1 MFIGSLSMFSINTR
15 KLFVSVQ
22 DLVRERS
29 CLIHVAIWFVVVVHL
44 LSCVWLCDPM
54 DCSMPGFPVLHYL
67 LEFSQTHVHG
77 VDDAIQPSYPLLLP
91 STTALNLSRHQ
102 GLFQWVGSSPQVA
115 QILELQH
122 QYFQWIFRV
131 DFLYNWLVWSP
142 YCSRDSQ
149 ESSPESQS
157 KSISSSVPSLL
168 YGPILTSIHDYWKND
183 SFDYMDFCQQSDIF
197 AF

>member
-77 VDDAIQPSYPLLLP
+77 VDDAIQPSYPLLPP

-168 YGPILTSIHDYWKND
+168 YGPILTSIHDYWKNHI
-183 SFDYMDFCQQSDIF
+183 FDFIDPCS
-197 AF
+197 

>member
-44 LSCVWLCDPM
+44 LSCVGLCDPM

-77 VDDAIQPSYPLLLP
+77 VDDAIQPSYPLLPP

-115 QILELQH
+115 QILQLQH

-168 YGPILTSIHDYWKND
+168 YGPILTSILDY
-183 SFDYMDFCQQSDIF
+183 
-197 AF
+197 